1 MEEPNIF
8 SGITFYAD
16 CGRSMVLHRASTM
29 KKSSYNFK
37 CYTYGKRGKA
47 ECSPHHIRED
57 ELYEIIL
64 DDLWRVTHIA
74 RMKERQFAEY
84 INRKNSVELRREI
97 TALQR
102 ELDSMRKR
110 RDELTTL
117 FKRLYED
124 NVLGRI
130 TNEQFRLLSGDY
142 NAEQNGL
149 DEAIPQ
155 KEERLSKLKSSADT
169 VNAFIEKAKKY
180 KSIDVLTPEIVRL
193 FIARIEI
200 GERTEKYSRHSTQK
214 IRIVYRDIGEW
225 DQEAES
231 EEKPPQ
237 CTETISES
245 A

>member
-1 MEEPNIF
+1 
-8 SGITFYAD
+8 
-16 CGRSMVLHRASTM
+16 M

-110 RDELTTL
+110 RDEL
-117 FKRLYED
+117 KI
-124 NVLGRI
+124 GR
-130 TNEQFRLLSGDY
+130 
-142 NAEQNGL
+142 AH
-149 DEAIPQ
+149 
-155 KEERLSKLKSSADT
+155 
-169 VNAFIEKAKKY
+169 V
-180 KSIDVLTPEIVRL
+180 
-193 FIARIEI
+193 
-200 GERTEKYSRHSTQK
+200 
-214 IRIVYRDIGEW
+214 
-225 DQEAES
+225 
-231 EEKPPQ
+231 
-237 CTETISES
+237 
-245 A
+245 